1 MQALVAAHP
10 SEAQALYGASII
22 SFLGA
27 IHWGLAMADYAG
39 WSSTLSKL
47 MSSS

>member
-1 MQALVAAHP
+1 MQDIVAAVHAD
-10 SEAQALYGASII
+10 AQAAYGASII

-39 WSSTLSKL
+39 
-47 MSSS
+47 